1 MLLNRSAS
9 LLYLHK
15 LSPPPTKF
23 FSHFKHS
30 YSLLL
35 SNPSPSPSPS
45 PLPPLLPSCPSFSLP
60 RVSLFCLN
68 PPRQRQARPFATA
81 TAAAERK
88 GTDTFFA
95 DEDVSWA
102 SLGVSDKL
110 SRALYSAGIDR
121 PSLVQV
127 PTRTHPGLVHSFVEL

>member
-9 LLYLHK
+9 LLYLHR

-35 SNPSPSPSPS
+35 SNPSPSAP
-45 PLPPLLPSCPSFSLP
+45 PPLLPSCPSFSLP
-60 RVSLFCLN
+60 RVSFFCLN
-68 PPRQRQARPFATA
+68 PPRQRQARPFATT
-81 TAAAERK
+81 TAVAAERK
-88 GTDTFFA
+88 ETDTFFT

-127 PTRTHPGLVHSFVEL
+127 PTHTHPSLVHSFVEL

>member
-9 LLYLHK
+9 LLYLHRV
-15 LSPPPTKF
+15 SPPPTKF

-30 YSLLL
+30 DSLLL
-35 SNPSPSPSPS
+35 SNPSPSPSA
-45 PLPPLLPSCPSFSLP
+45 LPPLLPSCPSFSLP
-60 RVSLFCLN
+60 RVSFFCLN

-102 SLGVSDKL
+102 SLEVSDKL

-127 PTRTHPGLVHSFVEL
+127 ATHTHPGLVHSFFEL

>member
-35 SNPSPSPSPS
+35 SNSSPSPSP
-45 PLPPLLPSCPSFSLP
+45 PLPLLPSYPSFSLP
-60 RVSLFCLN
+60 RVSFFCLN

-81 TAAAERK
+81 AADAAERK

-127 PTRTHPGLVHSFVEL
+127 PTHTHPDLVHSFVEL

>member
-9 LLYLHK
+9 LLYIHK
-15 LSPPPTKF
+15 RSPPPTKF

-35 SNPSPSPSPS
+35 SNSSPSPSP
-45 PLPPLLPSCPSFSLP
+45 PLPLLPSCPSFSLP
-60 RVSLFCLN
+60 RVNFFCLN

-102 SLGVSDKL
+102 SRGVSDKL
-110 SRALYSAGIDR
+110 SPALYSAGIDR

-127 PTRTHPGLVHSFVEL
+127 PTHNHPDLVHSFVEL

>member
-35 SNPSPSPSPS
+35 LSNSSPSPSP
-45 PLPPLLPSCPSFSLP
+45 PLPLLPSYPSFSLP
-60 RVSLFCLN
+60 RVSFFCLN

-81 TAAAERK
+81 AADAAERK

-127 PTRTHPGLVHSFVEL
+127 ATHTHPGLVHSFVEL